1 MDAIDSR
8 RSIRRFSDREIPHD
22 IICKIIESGIKA
34 PSSKNRQPWKFMVI
48 QGQAK
53 EEMLRAFRAGIQR
66 EKSGRAMLPESSRHL
81 RGAEY
86 TVQIMEQAPVNLFII
101 NPLGLDLDSPATPE
115 QRIYEIC
122 NAQSIGAAVEN
133 MTLAAEGLGLGS
145 LWICD
150 IFFAYEELCGWMD
163 CGGELV
169 AAVAFGYPEESPSPR
184 PRKGFEDVVV
194 WRR

>member
-1 MDAIDSR
+1 MDAINSR

-86 TVQIMEQAPVNLFII
+86 TVQIMEQAPVVIFVL
-101 NPLGLDLDSPATPE
+101 NPLGKGLFAPLNDED
-115 QRIYEIC
+115 RI
-122 NAQSIGAAVEN
+122 
-133 MTLAAEGLGLGS
+133 
-145 LWICD
+145 
-150 IFFAYEELCGWMD
+150 
-163 CGGELV
+163 
-169 AAVAFGYPEESPSPR
+169 
-184 PRKGFEDVVV
+184 
-194 WRR
+194 

>member
-1 MDAIDSR
+1 MDAINSR

-150 IFFAYEELCGWMD
+150 IFFAYRELNQWLGVQ
-163 CGGELV
+163 GTLT
-169 AAVAFGYPEESPSPR
+169 AAMALGYADEAPGPR
-184 PRKGFEDVVV
+184 PRKSMDDLVA
-194 WRR
+194 WRS